1 MNFKDMV
8 TVIQNDYAV
17 EQEAPKLNLTADGH
31 VICKASVPGY
41 SLKLKKWS
49 KIPTTSFKTSTNN
62 FSVFLRRFRQGN

>member
-1 MNFKDMV
+1 MSEVPGMNFKDMV

-17 EQEAPKLNLTADGH
+17 EQEAPKLSLTADGH

-49 KIPTTSFKTSTNN
+49 KQS
-62 FSVFLRRFRQGN
+62 